1 MQTIHWYNYIAA
13 FFAGA
18 FLINT
23 IPHLIQGLSGNY
35 FPTPFAKPTG
45 RGLSSP
51 LVNTLWAF
59 VNLLIGIFLFKE
71 GKVSFDFKLALILFS
86 AGMVIMGIM
95 TSINFSKKMKESK

>member
-1 MQTIHWYNYIAA
+1 METIHWYNYLAA

-18 FLINT
+18 FLINA
-23 IPHLIQGLSGNY
+23 IPHLVQGLSGNY

-59 VNLLIGIFLFKE
+59 GNLIAGFFLFKA
-71 GKVSFDFKLALILFS
+71 GKIDFDINLTLFLFFV
-86 AGMVIMGIM
+86 GMVIMGIVS
-95 TSINFSKKMKESK
+95 TINFSNKMKM